1 MTAHHI
7 TILLHYKRSLL
18 TGPPRLNELQD
29 PTKLISVS
37 DAAISHFKPAVVAF
51 KIADRLAGLR
61 ETRSGPD
68 HPYRAVNHIVCAATS
83 IVPGAGAVREGPRL
97 RSR

>member
-1 MTAHHI
+1 MTAHHT
-7 TILLHYKRSLL
+7 TILLHDKRSLL

-29 PTKLISVS
+29 PKKLIFVS

-51 KIADRLAGLR
+51 KIADRLTRLR

-83 IVPGAGAVREGPRL
+83 VVPGAGVVREDSRL
-97 RSR
+97 LSR